1 MSLAQRLL
9 LLLPA
14 ALLLSGCGNAPEETT
29 QALVYPAKV
38 FQISPQAQGQLR
50 RFPAQVQAAER
61 APLAFRVNGELISLP
76 AKSGQIVRAGALLAR
91 LDPADYQLQLD
102 DRKARFE
109 LAQSQFGRME
119 DLFAQGQVSRAQ
131 YDQAKAELDISSA
144 ALATAR
150 SELSYTELR
159 APFAGVVAEVYADNH
174 QPVSA
179 GKTVVILQAAN
190 QLEIRVQVPENL
202 MALLLGN
209 PRNQYQPEVEFEAL
223 PEQRFRASYKEH
235 TAQADPQTGS
245 FTVTLAMARPANL
258 NVLPGMSASV
268 HVDLARV
275 LSQHTSPLLIPP
287 QAVLQTGQ
295 QSNGSPVAT
304 VWLVNAD
311 MTLTAREVTLG
322 QLTSAGLEIRS
333 GLQPGD
339 TILAAGVHKAFAGM
353 KIRPWVQE
361 RGL

>member
-1 MSLAQRLL
+1 MSVIHRLCAVLPLLALI
-9 LLLPA
+9 
-14 ALLLSGCGNAPEETT
+14 SGCSDNPEET
-29 QALVYPAKV
+29 AAVVRPAKI
-38 FQISPQAQGQLR
+38 FHINPLTQGQLR

-61 APLAFRVNGELISLP
+61 APLAFRVNGELITLP
-76 AKSGQIVRAGALLAR
+76 AKAGQIVKAGTLLAR
-91 LDPADYQLQLD
+91 LDPADYQLRVD
-102 DRKARFE
+102 DRKARYE
-109 LAQSQFGRME
+109 LAQSQFGRIE
-119 DLFAQGQVSRAQ
+119 DLFTQGQVSRAQ
-131 YDQAKAELDISSA
+131 YDQAKAELDISKA

-150 SELSYTELR
+150 SDLSYTELR

-179 GKTVVILQAAN
+179 GKTVVVLQAAD

-202 MALLLGN
+202 MAHLLSR
-209 PRNQYQPEVEFEAL
+209 PHNQYQPDVEFEAL
-223 PEQRFRASYKEH
+223 PGQRFRATYKEH

-245 FTVTLAMARPANL
+245 FTVTLAMPRPADL

-268 HVDLARV
+268 HVDLTQV
-275 LSQHTSPLLIPP
+275 LSQQSPVLLIPP
-287 QAVLQTGQ
+287 QAVLQKGEQ
-295 QSNGSPVAT
+295 ANGSSSGT

-311 MTLTAREVTLG
+311 MTLSAREVTLG
-322 QLTSAGLEIRS
+322 QLSSAGLEIRS

-339 TILAAGVHKAFAGM
+339 TILAAGVHQAWDGM